1 MFTEKLHANFWGH
14 IEDVLRCDI
23 LVVAVKR
30 RFMVV
35 RFYIDHEAY
44 DGWHGV
50 VGVGLRRTSTT
61 TRKRASA
68 LERERARSLYA
79 VKVERSHHV
88 AGDFGLP
95 PAVFFSLSPPI
106 HVHLNLVK
114 FQTFLRPDT
123 KRFPLL

>member
-1 MFTEKLHANFWGH
+1 
-14 IEDVLRCDI
+14 
-23 LVVAVKR
+23 
-30 RFMVV
+30 MVV
-35 RFYIDHEAY
+35 
-44 DGWHGV
+44 GMVWWGGGV
-50 VGVGLRRTSTT
+50 
-61 TRKRASA
+61 
-68 LERERARSLYA
+68 ERDVDDDEEESERARSLYA
-79 VKVERSHHV
+79 VQVERSHHV